1 MGRTLEQVGESI
13 ARDRKNRERLMKA
26 SPYMTVGDAE
36 TVDRIPLIQPD
47 LPDMAD
53 LVADLD
59 GAFKSGRITNF
70 GPLVEQFE

>member
-1 MGRTLEQVGESI
+1 
-13 ARDRKNRERLMKA
+13 
-26 SPYMTVGDAE
+26 MTVGDAE